1 MAATALRTLAREQS
15 KIEPRKGRP
24 VLRAAQGTSQPPRQT
39 NRARS
44 HMRPDFSFLPGG
56 GEMGEL
62 IRAFDWSNTPI
73 GSPEGWSPALK
84 TMLQIMLA
92 NRFPHILWWGPEYVQ
107 FYNDPYRPIPGA
119 KHPKRVLGQRGRD
132 CWSEIWHII
141 GPLVDRP
148 FRGGPAT
155 WDEDILLE
163 IDRHDFTEE
172 THFTIAYSPVPD
184 EMAEGGIGGVLATVH
199 EITQKVIAE
208 RRVLTL
214 RDLGARLAGARTAED
229 ACSLAANTFAAH
241 DKDIPFALL
250 YLGERDGRRARLAAS
265 TGVDVHDFTS
275 QLVSLQGNQ
284 SHWPFAAARDTGSML
299 LIEDLASRFAIAPKG
314 PWLDPPK
321 RAVVLTLPSSKPQEP
336 AGYLVAG
343 VSARLRLD
351 EFYQDFFELA
361 RTQIATA
368 ITNARAYEEERKRAE
383 ALAEID
389 RAKTVFFNNVSHE
402 FRTPLT
408 LLLGPAEDILAMK
421 PGTLPPEA
429 TKQVE
434 VIHRNA
440 LRLQRLVNTLLDFSR
455 IEAGRVKGTFAPVDL
470 SGLTADLASVFRA
483 AMEKAGLAFNVETQP
498 LAEPVFVDR
507 EMWEKILFNLLSNA
521 FKFTLQGEVRVSLS
535 AEEHT
540 AVLHVAD
547 TGIGIPAEELPN
559 IFKRF
564 HRVEDRRGRTH
575 EGTGI
580 GLALVQELVRLHGG
594 EISVQS
600 EAGLGTRFEVRLPF
614 GKDHLP
620 AARIDSAANVGQTS
634 GTRRAF
640 VEEALAWLPEQDRAI
655 NGKAAIRGNRASRP
669 RVLLVE
675 DNADMRNY
683 ARRLLHARYAV
694 EAVANGAL
702 ALESARKNR
711 PDLILSDVMMPVMN
725 GLELVSAIRADARL
739 CTTPVILL
747 SARAGEEARIEG
759 ASQLADDYIVKP
771 FSARELLARVDT
783 HIKLA
788 RARAEAEEAVQ
799 TELAERKKFEKEL
812 RRAQDELGHHAER
825 LEREVEAR
833 TASLREALTQL
844 EEFSYSVSHDLR
856 SPLRAIA
863 GYNNALREDLSAS
876 LPAAA
881 QTYLEKIG
889 RNADRMEHL
898 VNDVLT
904 FSRVA
909 RADLKLHPISLQQFI
924 EDTRE
929 QNPSMQEPAA
939 EITIDT
945 PHQVM
950 ADEAP
955 LGQVISNLL
964 GNAVKFVPAGEK
976 PIVHVRSEQKGDR
989 VRLWVEDSGIGIAP
1003 QYRSQLFGMFQRLP
1017 AKKDYEGTGI
1027 GLAIVRK
1034 ATERMGGAVGMEAN
1048 EPKGCRFWIEL
1059 RSST

>member
-1 MAATALRTLAREQS
+1 
-15 KIEPRKGRP
+15 
-24 VLRAAQGTSQPPRQT
+24 
-39 NRARS
+39 
-44 HMRPDFSFLPGG
+44 
-56 GEMGEL
+56 MGEL
-62 IRAFDWSNTPI
+62 IRAFDWAKTPI
-73 GSPEGWSPALK
+73 GAPESWSPALK

-92 NRFPHILWWGPEYVQ
+92 NRFPHILWWGAEYIQ
-107 FYNDPYRPIPGA
+107 FYNDPYRPYPGT
-119 KHPKRVLGQRGRD
+119 KHPKRVLGQRGCD

-163 IDRHDFTEE
+163 IHRHDFTEE

-184 EMAEGGIGGVLATVH
+184 DTVDGGVGGVLATVH
-199 EITQKVIAE
+199 EITQKVVSE
-208 RRVLTL
+208 RRVVAL
-214 RDLGARLAGARTAED
+214 RDLGASLADARTAPEV
-229 ACSLAANTFAAH
+229 CTLAAKTLSVHA
-241 DKDIPFALL
+241 KDIPFALL
-250 YLGERDGRRARLAAS
+250 YLTSRDGAQGILSAS
-265 TGVDVHDFTS
+265 TGVDPQGFIAGAVDLDS
-275 QLVSLQGNQ
+275 QSE
-284 SHWPFAAARDTGSML
+284 SAWPFAAARTTGS
-299 LIEDLASRFAIAPKG
+299 IQVIQDLPTRFAIVPKG
-314 PWLDPPK
+314 PWSDPPAQ
-321 RAVVLTLPSSKPQEP
+321 AVVLTLPSSKPQEP

-343 VSARLRLD
+343 ISARLRFD
-351 EFYQDFFELA
+351 QFYKDFFELV

-368 ITNARAYEEERKRAE
+368 IANARAYEEERKRAE

-408 LLLGPAEDILAMK
+408 LLLGPAEEILAMK
-421 PGTLPPEA
+421 PGTLPSEA

-470 SGLTADLASVFRA
+470 AGLTADLASVFRA
-483 AMEKAGLAFNVETQP
+483 AMEKAGLAFRVETQP
-498 LAEPVFVDR
+498 LPEPVFVDR
-507 EMWEKILFNLLSNA
+507 EMWEKIVFNLLSNA
-521 FKFTLQGEVRVSLS
+521 FKFTLHGEVRVSLS
-535 AEEHT
+535 AEEYT
-540 AVLHVAD
+540 AVLEVAD
-547 TGIGIPAEELPN
+547 TGIGIPREELPN

-564 HRVEDRRGRTH
+564 HRVEGRRGRTD

-600 EAGLGTRFEVRLPF
+600 ETGFGTRFEVRLPF

-620 AARIDSAANVGQTS
+620 AGRIDSAPSLQRSVVG
-634 GTRRAF
+634 RAF
-640 VEEALAWLPEQDRAI
+640 VEEALTWLPEQRTDESNITGEVA
-655 NGKAAIRGNRASRP
+655 NGGNSAARP

-683 ARRLLHARYAV
+683 ARRLLHPRYAV
-694 EAVANGAL
+694 EVVANGAL

-725 GLELVSAIRADARL
+725 GLELISAIRADARL
-739 CTTPVILL
+739 RTTPVILL

-759 ASQLADDYIVKP
+759 VSQLADDYIVKP
-771 FSARELLARVDT
+771 FSARELLARVET

-788 RARAEAEEAVQ
+788 RARAEADEAAQ
-799 TELAERKKFEKEL
+799 IELAQRKKFEKEL

-825 LEREVEAR
+825 LERDVEAR

-863 GYNNALREDLSAS
+863 GYNNALREDFGAS
-876 LPAAA
+876 LPPAA
-881 QTYLEKIG
+881 QTYLEKIA

-924 EDTRE
+924 EDVRE
-929 QNPSMQEPAA
+929 QNPSMQQPAA
-939 EITIDT
+939 DITIDT

-964 GNAVKFVPAGEK
+964 GNAVKFVPSGEK
-976 PIVHVRSEQKGDR
+976 PIVHVRSEQKHNR
-989 VRLWVEDSGIGIAP
+989 VRLWVKDSGIGIP
-1003 QYRSQLFGMFQRLP
+1003 LQYRSQLFGMFQRLP
-1017 AKKDYEGTGI
+1017 AKRNYEGTGI